1 MFFSVFIFLFLNE
14 STMTYHKNIEVCKQL
29 SCSITDVSERSKK
42 KKTQQPTIKPSFQ
55 FLTLLVIC

>member
-29 SCSITDVSERSKK
+29 SCSIKDVSERSKK
-42 KKTQQPTIKPSFQ
+42 KKQPTIKHSFQ